1 MPRRDKHLYLDTDD
15 KMVGGVCAG
24 LARYFDIDTTLMRVI
39 FVALAVVGGGSAI
52 AYLILW
58 VVLEPAPAGYWN
70 DELPPPA
77 QQPVAAAEDTGVI
90 DLDAP
95 VVESVEP
102 APAATSE
109 PDEATAQ
116 DPTQT

>member
-1 MPRRDKHLYLDTDD
+1 MARRDQHLYLDTDD

-52 AYLILW
+52 AYLVLW
-58 VVLEPAPAGYWN
+58 AVLEPAPAGYWN
-70 DELPPPA
+70 DELPPPS
-77 QQPVAAAEDTGVI
+77 QQSVAAAQDTGVI

-95 VVESVEP
+95 VAEAAETAP
-102 APAATSE
+102 APTPEA
-109 PDEATAQ
+109 DEATAQ